1 MTAVRA
7 NTAFC
12 NGNSRRRGRSRDRDR
27 RQRQPPPSFPF
38 RAASS
43 CKKMQRQ
50 LSKHHQHKDGTMATV
65 AAQDEGAERER
76 RAETVCTAH
85 DGYCA
90 AAAAS
95 AAAAARRKD
104 ASASCS
110 KQHQSSS
117 WTNSA
122 KRRQKNV
129 AAARG
134 SNKRVSSEKLAPC
147 CRLHVA
153 GGTDCCPQVLPQPG
167 LTLTQFEA
175 VPKMP
180 SGCPGQVQQQTA
192 AGRTRTGQDKADNIS
207 CPNHANNKCHK
218 AAAEGDEQGKGG
230 RQ

>member
-12 NGNSRRRGRSRDRDR
+12 NGNSSRRGRSRGRGRDRGRGSGRGRDGVR

-65 AAQDEGAERER
+65 AAQDEGAERES
-76 RAETVCTAH
+76 RAATVCTAH

-90 AAAAS
+90 AAAA
-95 AAAAARRKD
+95 AAARRKD
-104 ASASCS
+104 ASASCC

-147 CRLHVA
+147 CRLQVA
-153 GGTDCCPQVLPQPG
+153 P
-167 LTLTQFEA
+167 
-175 VPKMP
+175 
-180 SGCPGQVQQQTA
+180 TA
-192 AGRTRTGQDKADNIS
+192 APR
-207 CPNHANNKCHK
+207 CCHSQ
-218 AAAEGDEQGKGG
+218 A
-230 RQ
+230 

>member
-12 NGNSRRRGRSRDRDR
+12 NGNSSKRRGRDRDRGRGRGRGRGRVR

-43 CKKMQRQ
+43 CKKMPRQ

-65 AAQDEGAERER
+65 AAQDEGAGRER
-76 RAETVCTAH
+76 RAATVCTAH

-90 AAAAS
+90 AAAA
-95 AAAAARRKD
+95 ARRKD
-104 ASASCS
+104 ASASCC

-180 SGCPGQVQQQTA
+180 SGCPGQV
-192 AGRTRTGQDKADNIS
+192 
-207 CPNHANNKCHK
+207 
-218 AAAEGDEQGKGG
+218 
-230 RQ
+230 